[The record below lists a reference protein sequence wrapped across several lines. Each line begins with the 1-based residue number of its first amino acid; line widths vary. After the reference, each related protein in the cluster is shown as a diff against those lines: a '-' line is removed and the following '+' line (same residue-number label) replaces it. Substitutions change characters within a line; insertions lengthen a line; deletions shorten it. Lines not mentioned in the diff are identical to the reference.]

1 MSKIL
6 KFRRGT
12 SSFDVKTDQKD
23 FFPQKGQR
31 VIYEKE
37 EAKVLS
43 VNPLLVIRTKNR
55 VICGA
60 LQERFEYI

>member
-1 MSKIL
+1 MSKVL
-6 KFRRGT
+6 KFRRVT
-12 SSFDVKTDQKD
+12 SAFDVKTDQKGCS
-23 FFPQKGQR
+23 PQKGQR

-37 EAKVLS
+37 EAKVIS
-43 VNPLLVIRTKNR
+43 VKPLLVIRTKNR